1 MASSPVAVFCGSSI
15 GKHRAFT
22 AAAVSLG
29 RALASAKRPL
39 VYGGGWAGIMGVISS
54 TVLEEGGKV
63 VGVIPTS
70 MFTGS
75 EDVGKK
81 DLLETII
88 VDSIHERMVEMAKR
102 ADGFIGLPGGFGT
115 FEEVLEATTWTQL
128 GIHDKPIFLLN
139 VMKFWEPLRVLVDTG
154 IDAGFISKADRRL
167 ITFVD
172 GPNALEEH
180 ESFDWGSAGLDAL
193 NTWEHGHSTS

>member
-15 GKHRAFT
+15 GKHRAFA

-63 VGVIPTS
+63 VGVIVPTS
-70 MFTGS
+70 MVAGS

-81 DLLETII
+81 DLLEII
-88 VDSIHERMVEMAKR
+88 VDSSNERIVEMAKR
-102 ADGFIGLPGGFGT
+102 AEGFIGLPGGFGT
-115 FEEVLEATTWTQL
+115 FDEVLEVTAWMQL
-128 GIHDKPIFLLN
+128 GIYDKPVILLN
-139 VMKFWEPLRVLVDTG
+139 VMKFWEPLRVLVDTS

-180 ESFDWGSAGLDAL
+180 ESFDWGSACLDAL
-193 NTWEHGHSTS
+193 NTWEHGHST

>member
-15 GKHRAFT
+15 GKHRTFT